1 MIIYQN
7 LEQPKR
13 LKIGYLGEND
23 ATKIV
28 FDLSKWA
35 SEYGEGYLTVLLE
48 RYGEDYAYPVSI
60 EQTGHEATWLV
71 SNIDV
76 AIVGMARAQVEYR
89 VDNVLAKTMIFR
101 VDVENSLDNSGEV
114 PEPYESIL
122 SQIVEEAHEVAEN
135 TAEVERLA
143 EVVANDVET
152 AHGYAN
158 ESARQAGLSA
168 DSARE
173 SSGYADDAS
182 RYADNASASAE
193 QAEQSVLK
201 GGYINADIID
211 GHLVITYVNIDN
223 LDFSLVNGRLV
234 VNYGY

>member
-1 MIIYQN
+1 
-7 LEQPKR
+7 
-13 LKIGYLGEND
+13 
-23 ATKIV
+23 
-28 FDLSKWA
+28 
-35 SEYGEGYLTVLLE
+35 
-48 RYGEDYAYPVSI
+48 
-60 EQTGHEATWLV
+60 
-71 SNIDV
+71 
-76 AIVGMARAQVEYR
+76 MARAQVEYR

-122 SQIVEEAHEVAEN
+122 SQIVEEAHEVEVN

-158 ESARQAGLSA
+158 EAERQAGLSA

-193 QAEQSVLK
+193 QAAQSVLQ